1 MNTPPIETDPSTAE
15 AYATLRARQA
25 ELLARLADVQR
36 ATLDLANGREER
48 EATDFKEGAE
58 LAERDRLGDAQ
69 AERDHAEL
77 VEVRAAIAR
86 LYDGDYGVCVACA
99 DPIDQQRLQARPSA
113 IRCTACQA
121 AYEALAAR
129 MHGST

>member
-1 MNTPPIETDPSTAE
+1 MNTINTETTPVTAD
-15 AYATLRARQA
+15 AYSRLHARQA
-25 ELLARLADVQR
+25 ELLERLADAQR

-48 EATDFKEGAE
+48 EVTDFKEAGERAE
-58 LAERDRLGDAQ
+58 LDRLGDAQ
-69 AERDHAEL
+69 AAHDHAEL

-86 LYDGDYGVCVACA
+86 LKDGDYGVCVACA
-99 DPIDQQRLQARPSA
+99 DPIDSHRLQARPSA

-129 MHGST
+129 MHGAT

>member
-1 MNTPPIETDPSTAE
+1 MNTIHIETNPATAGP
-15 AYATLRARQA
+15 YASLHARQA

-58 LAERDRLGDAQ
+58 RAELERVGDAQ

-86 LYDGDYGVCVACA
+86 LQDGDYGVCVACA
-99 DPIDQQRLQARPSA
+99 DPIDAHRLQARPSA

-129 MHGST
+129 MHGVT